1 VTALS
6 SLEPTPSAVPGEV
19 LVDIALPVFNEAHVL
34 GESVDCLCAY
44 LDGTFTFPWR
54 ITIVDNASTDET
66 LGVAHRLA
74 RSRPRVDVV
83 HLDAKGRGRALKA
96 AWSASSAPVLVYM
109 DIDLSTG
116 LDALLPLVAP
126 VISGHSDIVV
136 GSRRLHGARVRRS
149 AKRELIS
156 RAYNLLVGL
165 TLRTRVHDA
174 QCGFK
179 AISGA
184 AAQQLLP
191 YVTDDGWFFDTE
203 LLALAQHTGL
213 RVLEIP
219 VDWIEDP
226 DSRVDLWRTALDDLV
241 GIARVRRARR
251 NPRLSHATRSA
262 PLSTNFGDAA
272 PPPDSFARITRNP
285 NR

>member
-34 GESVDCLCAY
+34 GESVDRLCAY

-74 RSRPRVDVV
+74 RSWPRVDVV
-83 HLDAKGRGRALKA
+83 HLGAKGRGRALKA

-179 AISGA
+179 AIS
-184 AAQQLLP
+184 
-191 YVTDDGWFFDTE
+191 
-203 LLALAQHTGL
+203 L

-251 NPRLSHATRSA
+251 NPHLSHATRSA

-272 PPPDSFARITRNP
+272 PSPGSFAPITRNP